1 MPDSRTEQKEEE
13 REIKNHVQKKCQ
25 RSKIQRK
32 RFGGQGLKCQRSQH
46 GVGEKMGIKQQC

>member
-46 GVGEKMGIKQQC
+46 GVGEKMRIKQQC